1 MEQPLPPP
9 PGPDSFG
16 PRSTPGDGG
25 MADETATEAVGHM
38 QAAANELIAAA
49 RAFLD
54 LFEDVVNDDE
64 TVASATDA
72 IGSVA
77 RAMMKATRS
86 ATEYGSP
93 DAGEPHTGSGE
104 GVEHIRIT

>member
-1 MEQPLPPP
+1 MDTPLPPP
-9 PGPDSFG
+9 PGPESFG
-16 PRSTPGDGG
+16 PRPTDDDQAGP
-25 MADETATEAVGHM
+25 DEVANEAVGHM
-38 QAAANELIAAA
+38 QSAANELIAAA

-54 LFEDVVNDDE
+54 LLEDVVNDDD
-64 TVASATDA
+64 TVSSATEA

-86 ATEYGSP
+86 ATEYGSA
-93 DAGEPHTGSGE
+93 DAGMPPEGPGE